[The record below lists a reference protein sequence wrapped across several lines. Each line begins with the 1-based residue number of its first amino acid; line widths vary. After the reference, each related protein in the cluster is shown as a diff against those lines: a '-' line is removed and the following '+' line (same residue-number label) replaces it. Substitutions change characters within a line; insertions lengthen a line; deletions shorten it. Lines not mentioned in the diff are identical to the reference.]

1 MIRAFVGDPKWIAL
15 RGAVALVFGIVAMA
29 WPDVTL
35 LAFVL
40 LWGAFV
46 LVDGLFALTAAIAG
60 DGIEHRVWM
69 ALYGAAGV
77 TVGVVTVLWPS
88 ITGRVLLFLIAV
100 WAFVVGAIQL
110 VVAFNLR
117 KVIAHEWALGVAG
130 ALTVAFAVVLVVWPG
145 ATAMAV
151 AWVIGLY
158 AALLGL
164 LLLAVAWA
172 VHRETRHIEP
182 RHGAVRTG
190 GAHPAV

>member
-15 RGAVALVFGIVAMA
+15 RGAAALVFGVATMV

-35 LAFVL
+35 LALVL

-46 LVDGLFALTAAIAG
+46 LVDGLFALTAAVVG

-77 TVGVVTVLWPS
+77 TVGVVTFLWPS

-100 WAFVVGAIQL
+100 WAFVVGVIQL

-117 KVIAHEWALGVAG
+117 KEIAHEWALGVAG
-130 ALTVAFAVVLVVWPG
+130 ALTVALAVVLVVWPG
-145 ATAMAV
+145 ATAVAI

-158 AALLGL
+158 ATLLGL

-172 VHRETRHIEP
+172 VHSEIRRLEP
-182 RHGAVRTG
+182 RGGPVRPG
-190 GAHPAV
+190 GVHPAV